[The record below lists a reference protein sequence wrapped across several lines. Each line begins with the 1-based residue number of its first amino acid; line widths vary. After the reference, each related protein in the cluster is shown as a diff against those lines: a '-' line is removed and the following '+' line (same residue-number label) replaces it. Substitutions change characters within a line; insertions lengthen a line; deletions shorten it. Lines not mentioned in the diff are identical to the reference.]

1 MSKDKL
7 IYKDDGTVDFDGT
20 FYKDTKVNGK
30 LVRLED
36 IIQETYQRA
45 LTVID
50 DALYELLD
58 NTDGNEDEFYM
69 DYKEAFGHV
78 VEQLNKFHNVED

>member
-1 MSKDKL
+1 MSA
-7 IYKDDGTVDFDGT
+7 
-20 FYKDTKVNGK
+20 FYKDTRFNGK

-36 IIQETYQRA
+36 VIDEVYERA
-45 LTVID
+45 LKTID

-58 NTDGNEDEFYM
+58 DNDSDEFYM

-78 VEQLNKFHNVED
+78 VEQLHKFHYLED